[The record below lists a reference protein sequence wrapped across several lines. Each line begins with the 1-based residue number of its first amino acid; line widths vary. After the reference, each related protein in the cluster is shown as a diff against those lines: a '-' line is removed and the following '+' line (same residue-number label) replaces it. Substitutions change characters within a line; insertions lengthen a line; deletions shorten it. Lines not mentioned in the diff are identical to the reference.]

1 MNDLNADVKPELIAA
16 LDLGSNSFH
25 LIIARLHA
33 GQLEPLHKVKHRVR
47 LRAGLNKA
55 NELSYEAMLRAATS
69 LAEMGATLK
78 EHQIKKCRVVA
89 THTLREA
96 VNRNAFLSLAEHS
109 LGFPIEIISGSEEA
123 RLIYQGVVR
132 SEEIKKSC
140 LVVDIGGGSTEIVL
154 GEGTDTLYRD
164 SKNMGCISFTERYF
178 SKGVNQ
184 KSFKRAEVSA
194 LQKLE
199 QCSHLFKTSDQS
211 KIFAT
216 SGTAKALFKAISLV
230 SETTDRLELNGL
242 LKLQKLLCQSEG
254 VSKLSLVGIDEAR
267 ATVLPA
273 GLAIMTAIMKSL
285 NLTDLTFCSAA
296 LREGVLFEMDQQNK
310 QGDARLRTR
319 QSLQSR
325 YHVDRRQAQ
334 QLAETCE
341 LFWNQVSKNWSLT
354 SSRLKT
360 LLLEA
365 AYLYEIG
372 QQISIN
378 DFQQHSA
385 YILANSDLA
394 GYNQDE
400 QLLLSTIVSNGRK
413 KFRRRR
419 LPDVRIVSHKMLT
432 RLIRLFRLAV
442 ILNNSRQPL
451 DINSFLLKVDGRDMV
466 LTIDKQF
473 FLEQDVTMADLNKES
488 ILMAKLGYKQSCQVI
503 KN

>member
-1 MNDLNADVKPELIAA
+1 MTSLNADTQSELIAA

-25 LIIARLHA
+25 LIIARLNA
-33 GQLEPLHKVKHRVR
+33 GKLEPLHKVKHRVR

-55 NELSYEAMLRAATS
+55 NELSYEAMLRAASS
-69 LAEMGATLK
+69 LKEMGATIK
-78 EHQIKKCRVVA
+78 THQIKKCRVVA

-96 VNRNAFLSLAEHS
+96 VNRNAFLSLAEYS

-132 SEEIKKSC
+132 SEEIKDSC

-154 GEGTDTLYRD
+154 GEGTDTQYRD

-199 QCSHLFKTSDQS
+199 QCSHHFRTSHPN
-211 KIFAT
+211 KVFAT
-216 SGTAKALFKAISLV
+216 SGTAKALFKATGLV
-230 SETTDRLELNGL
+230 SETTDRLELNTL
-242 LKLQKLLCQSEG
+242 LKLQHLLCQIDG

-267 ATVLPA
+267 AMVLPA
-273 GLAIMTAIMKSL
+273 GLAIMIALMKSL
-285 NLTDLTFCSAA
+285 NLTALTFCSAA
-296 LREGVLFEMDQQNK
+296 LREGVLFEMEQQNK
-310 QGDARLRTR
+310 QGDTRLRTR
-319 QSLQSR
+319 QHLQR
-325 YHVDRRQAQ
+325 LYNVDRRQAQ
-334 QLAETCE
+334 QIAETCE
-341 LFWNQVSKNWSLT
+341 LFWHQTSKSWSLT
-354 SSRLKT
+354 STKLKT

-365 AYLYEIG
+365 AYLYEVG
-372 QQISIN
+372 QQIN
-378 DFQQHSA
+378 VTDFQQHSA

-400 QLLLSTIVSNGRK
+400 QLLLSTIVIGARK
-413 KFRRRR
+413 RFRRRR
-419 LPDVRIVSHKMLT
+419 LPDIRIISHKMLT

-451 DINSFLLKVDGRDMV
+451 VIDLLSLQVDGREMM
-466 LTIDKQF
+466 LSIDKQF

-488 ILMAKLGYKQSCQVI
+488 SVMANLGYTLSCQIV
-503 KN
+503 

>member
-1 MNDLNADVKPELIAA
+1 MNNPHANTEPELIAA

-25 LIIARLHA
+25 LIIAHLNA
-33 GQLEPLHKVKHRVR
+33 GKLEPLHKVKHRVR

-69 LAEMGATLK
+69 LEEMGAIIK
-78 EHQIKKCRVVA
+78 DHQIKKCRVVA

-132 SEEIKKSC
+132 SESIKDSC

-154 GEGTDTLYRD
+154 GQGTETQYRD

-178 SKGVNQ
+178 NKGLNL
-184 KSFKRAEVSA
+184 KSFKRAEISA

-199 QCSHLFKTSDQS
+199 QCSHQFKTNKPN

-216 SGTAKALFKAISLV
+216 SGTAKALFKAIGLV
-230 SETTDRLELNGL
+230 SKTTDRLELKDL
-242 LKLQKLLCQSEG
+242 IKLKNLLCQDDG
-254 VSKLSLVGIDEAR
+254 LSKLSLVGIDEAR
-267 ATVLPA
+267 AAVLPA
-273 GLAIMTAIMKSL
+273 GLAIMIAITKSL
-285 NLTDLTFCSAA
+285 NLTDMAFCSAA

-310 QGDARLRTR
+310 QGDTRLRTR
-319 QSLQSR
+319 QSIQNS

-334 QLAETCE
+334 QIAETCE
-341 LFWNQVSKNWSLT
+341 LLWGQASKGWNLT
-354 SSRLKT
+354 STKLQT
-360 LLLEA
+360 LLIEA
-365 AYLYEIG
+365 AYLYEVG
-372 QQISIN
+372 QQISVS
-378 DFQQHSA
+378 DFQKHSA
-385 YILANSDLA
+385 YILANSELA
-394 GYNQDE
+394 GYTQDE
-400 QLLLSTIVSNGRK
+400 QLLLATVVNSGRK

-419 LPDVRIVSHKMLT
+419 LPDIRIISHKMLT

-442 ILNNSRQPL
+442 ILNNSRRPL
-451 DINSFLLKVDGRDMV
+451 IIDLLSLKVSGSDMV
-466 LTIDKQF
+466 LSIDKLF

-488 ILMAKLGYKQSCQVI
+488 ALMAKLGYKLACKVVKS
-503 KN
+503 

>member
-1 MNDLNADVKPELIAA
+1 MTNLNANAQPELIAA

-25 LIIARLHA
+25 LIIARLND
-33 GQLEPLHKVKHRVR
+33 GKLEPLHKVKHRVR

-55 NELSYEAMLRAATS
+55 NELSYEAMLRAASS
-69 LAEMGATLK
+69 LEEMGATIK
-78 EHQIKKCRVVA
+78 AHQIEKCRVVA

-96 VNRNAFLSLAEHS
+96 INRNAFLSLAEHS

-132 SEEIKKSC
+132 SEEIKGSC

-154 GEGTDTLYRD
+154 GEGTHTQFRD

-199 QCSHLFKTSDQS
+199 QCSHHFKSS
-211 KIFAT
+211 SPNKIFAT
-216 SGTAKALFKAISLV
+216 SGTAKALFKAIGLV
-230 SETTDRLELNGL
+230 SETTDRLELTSL
-242 LKLQKLLCQSEG
+242 LKLKNLLCESDG
-254 VSKLSLVGIDEAR
+254 LSKLSLVGIDDAR

-273 GLAIMTAIMKSL
+273 GLAIMIALTKSL
-285 NLTDLTFCSAA
+285 KLTSLTFCSAA

-310 QGDARLRTR
+310 QGDTRLRTR
-319 QSLQSR
+319 QSLQSL
-325 YHVDRRQAQ
+325 YHVDHLQAQ
-334 QLAETCE
+334 QVAETCE
-341 LFWNQVSKNWSLT
+341 RFWEQASEDWSLT
-354 SSRLKT
+354 STRLKT

-365 AYLYEIG
+365 AYLYEVG
-372 QQISIN
+372 QQINVS
-378 DFQQHSA
+378 DFQHHSA
-385 YILANSDLA
+385 YILANSNLA

-400 QLLLSTIVSNGRK
+400 QLLLSTVVNNGRK

-419 LPDVRIVSHKMLT
+419 LPDIRIVSHKMLT
-432 RLIRLFRLAV
+432 RLIRLFRLGV
-442 ILNNSRQPL
+442 ILNNSREPL
-451 DINSFLLKVDGRDMV
+451 TINSFSLKVDGRDMV
-466 LTIDKQF
+466 LSIEKQSIF
-473 FLEQDVTMADLNKES
+473 EQDVTLADLNKES
-488 ILMAKLGYKQSCQVI
+488 ILMAKLGYKLSVQVI

>member
-216 SGTAKALFKAISLV
+216 SGTAKALFKAIGLV
-230 SETTDRLELNGL
+230 SKTTDRLKLGDL
-242 LKLQKLLCQSEG
+242 LKLQDLLCQDG
-254 VSKLSLVGIDEAR
+254 GISKLSLVGIDEAR

-285 NLTDLTFCSAA
+285 NLTALTFCSAA
-296 LREGVLFEMDQQNK
+296 LREGVLFEMDQQNT
-310 QGDARLRTR
+310 QGDTRLRTR
-319 QSLQSR
+319 QNLQGR
-325 YHVDRRQAQ
+325 YQVDRRQAQ
-334 QLAETCE
+334 QIAETCE
-341 LFWNQVSKNWSLT
+341 LFWNQVSKDWKLT
-354 SSRLKT
+354 STKLKT

-365 AYLYEIG
+365 AYLYEVG
-372 QQISIN
+372 QQISVS
-378 DFQQHSA
+378 DFQKHSA

-394 GYNQDE
+394 GYTQDE
-400 QLLLSTIVSNGRK
+400 QLLLSTIVNNGRK
-413 KFRRRR
+413 KLRRRR
-419 LPDVRIVSHKMLT
+419 IPDIRIVSHKILT

-442 ILNNSRQPL
+442 ILNNSRRPL
-451 DINSFLLKVDGRDMV
+451 VIDLLSLKVSGRDMA
-466 LTIDKQF
+466 LTIDELF

-488 ILMAKLGYKQSCQVI
+488 ILMAKLGYKLSCQVV
-503 KN
+503 